1 MSLCAYCGK
10 DMNTDGFICIDCSKP
25 DQNTISKK
33 SPVEAKPAVDKAALV
48 EKPATKEKLSAVAKP
63 VPTEKQPEERKEPL
77 VESPPKTA
85 DSMDYSDQELHNDF
99 ASQSR
104 IAMLVLVLTPL
115 ALLATLPAIGLS
127 SIWSF
132 LLFFAIVNFCGFG
145 MLHYFARKNRYKFL
159 SWVLENT
166 EPTELY
172 FYTVKSATNDV
183 VYHPVVYDEDE
194 MFPEYSA
201 MRNITIEHGNLELC
215 GWDRNKPDALISA
228 TAFSFQRPGYNV
240 VIFECKGHRLWC
252 HFDCDGPIPEV

>member
-10 DMNTDGFICIDCSKP
+10 NMNTDGFICIDCSKP

-33 SPVEAKPAVDKAALV
+33 SPVEFKPAEVKAELIEK
-48 EKPATKEKLSAVAKP
+48 EKPP
-63 VPTEKQPEERKEPL
+63 PEKQPEERKEPL
-77 VESPPKTA
+77 VESQPKTA
-85 DSMDYSDQELHNDF
+85 VPIDYSGQELHGDF
-99 ASQSR
+99 ASQNR

-115 ALLATLPAIGLS
+115 ALLSSMPALSFSLEWLPLATLAVP
-127 SIWSF
+127 F
-132 LLFFAIVNFCGFG
+132 LCGFG

-172 FYTVKSATNDV
+172 FYTVKSATSDK

-194 MFPEYSA
+194 MFPEYSS
-201 MRNITIEHGNLELC
+201 MRNIIIEHGSLELC